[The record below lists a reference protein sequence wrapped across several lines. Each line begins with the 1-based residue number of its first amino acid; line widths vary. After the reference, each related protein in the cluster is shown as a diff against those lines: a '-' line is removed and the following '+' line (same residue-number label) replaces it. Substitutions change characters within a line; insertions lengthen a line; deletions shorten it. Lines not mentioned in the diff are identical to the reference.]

1 LQAAIRRFRFAAPV
15 LVVTL
20 FVLACAAQPA
30 LAFRDR
36 DCSDFSSQA
45 QAQRFFKKH
54 NPNRDPHGLDGDN
67 DGIACEALY

>member
-1 LQAAIRRFRFAAPV
+1 MQAVIRRFRLAAPV
-15 LVVTL
+15 LVAAL

-36 DCSDFSSQA
+36 DCSDFSSHA